1 MNMKKTARFK
11 LLLIFSACCVVL
23 ASNPLHNGGEGTAG
37 GSIGAHFSEPVEYNL
52 HNVTL
57 NPTGSLL
64 SAVSSRDKGS
74 VLGVAD
80 KKKSLRF
87 TAFKHT
93 FDIIRGAAFL
103 FYGLA
108 LVLYGENF
116 DHQVHFLVM
125 MRVTGFQSVKQG
137 VGVLSECIFHT
148 HRQVKKEF
156 PVLKKAQADLAA
168 ARMEVDK
175 LKAAEA
181 KLKDTEMS
189 SETWRII
196 EARKILYAR
205 NAEALDEATESLE
218 KIVEATQADAIW
230 EVLEGFFGMTTAV
243 MATGHH
249 VEYVSRAIGL
259 VCHVGNFVMMG
270 NTLLEQLHVRGPIAT
285 VLHHLL
291 FGNDEQL
298 IPQKARGTYK
308 RVETALDKVL
318 CWGAVTAFW
327 VWANRP
333 ARRLHLSLL
342 GAFVTLTGARWLLQG
357 LSPGRHDSGIAQAL
371 RKRPGALVVLAVALL
386 GYVGRPHFQGKAAW
400 VVDHFLFA
408 PLVYLEDA
416 VDELVH
422 LAEMLE

>member
-52 HNVTL
+52 YNVTL

-259 VCHVGNFVMMG
+259 VCHVANFVMMG
-270 NTLLEQLHVRGPIAT
+270 NSLLNQLCLRSPVSAM
-285 VLHHLL
+285 LHRLL
-291 FGNDEQL
+291 FGKDDEL
-298 IPQKARGTYK
+298 VPRHIKGTYG
-308 RVETALDKVL
+308 RIEQAMHQVAMWGVVL
-318 CWGAVTAFW
+318 VFW
-327 VWANRP
+327 VFANRQ
-333 ARRLHLSLL
+333 ARHLHLSLL
-342 GAFVTLTGARWLLQG
+342 GAFITLTGLRWLLQG
-357 LSPGRHDSGIAQAL
+357 LTPGRHDSGIAQAL
-371 RKRPGALVVLAVALL
+371 RKPPGGVVVVVVTIL
-386 GYVGRPHFQGKAAW
+386 GYIGRPHFQGKAAW
-400 VVDHFLFA
+400 VVEHFLYA
-408 PLVYLEDA
+408 PLVYLEDI